1 MKWFTGFIIALTI
14 TYPITMLWEVIEYLQ
29 FGEIQNGRICDNIVC
44 LLYFIALW
52 IGFSKW

>member
-1 MKWFTGFIIALTI
+1 MNWFTGLIATLAI
-14 TYPITMLWEVIEYLQ
+14 TYLITIFWEFIEYLQ
-29 FGEIQNGRICDNIVC
+29 FGEIQHGRVCDNFVC

>member
-1 MKWFTGFIIALTI
+1 MNWLKGLIIALTI
-14 TYPITMLWEVIEYLQ
+14 TYLITMLWEFIEYLQ
-29 FGEIQNGRICDNIVC
+29 FGEIQHGRICDNIVC